1 MVSENYEGL
10 VKEDSHLK
18 KTSRGEIDALVSA
31 AKKMT
36 PDEMSEYLQN
46 RFRNDLKVFNR
57 LVKEHRE
64 THDWART
71 KPEISSL
78 LEKVKDFYADLVSD
92 GYIKKDFSLFKY
104 DKTKNWKTSQ
114 SRAEYVGILK
124 ELDSSSGEDYARTFR
139 KWNRAYVINYESI
152 VREYLVEPA
161 QKISGRPVSYSARVI
176 EILREYKDGK
186 HSDLFRSLVPLIRN
200 SIQHQDF
207 IIDPKQPKITFYD
220 RKKPPLSLTIEEY
233 AKIFWESYFLTMSF
247 DIGEFD
253 LKNGIL
259 DILLEATNLVE
270 EYLKK
275 HGQKLKIREEGG
287 LSILDLA
294 LLIKTRKIS

>member
-1 MVSENYEGL
+1 LVSENCEGL
-10 VKEDSHLK
+10 VKGDGHLK
-18 KTSRGEIDALVSA
+18 KTSRGEIDALVSV

-36 PDEMSEYLQN
+36 PDEMIEYIQN

-64 THDWART
+64 RHDWART
-71 KPEISSL
+71 KPEISPL

-104 DKTKNWKTSQ
+104 DKTKYWKTSQ
-114 SRAEYVGILK
+114 SRAEYVGILE
-124 ELDSSSGEDYARTFR
+124 ELDSSSGEDYAKTFR

-161 QKISGRPVSYSARVI
+161 QKISGRRVSDKTRVI
-176 EILREYKDGK
+176 EILQEYKNGK

-233 AKIFWESYFLTMSF
+233 AKVFWESYFLTMSF

-259 DILLEATNLVE
+259 DVLFEETSLVE

-275 HGQKLKIREEGG
+275 HGLKLKIREEGG

-294 LLIKTRKIS
+294 LLIKTGKIT

>member
-1 MVSENYEGL
+1 
-10 VKEDSHLK
+10 LK
-18 KTSRGEIDALVSA
+18 KISRGEIDAIVSA

-71 KPEISSL
+71 KPEISPL

-104 DKTKNWKTSQ
+104 DKTRNWKTSQ
-114 SRAEYVGILK
+114 SRTEFVGILK
-124 ELDSSSGEDYARTFR
+124 ELDSGSGEDYARTFR

-152 VREYLVEPA
+152 VSEYLVEPA
-161 QKISGRPVSYSARVI
+161 QKIGGHPISDKARAI
-176 EILREYKDGK
+176 EILQKYKDGK
-186 HSDLFRSLVPLIRN
+186 HFDLFRSIVPLIRN

-220 RKKPPLSLTIEEY
+220 RKKTPMSLTIEEY
-233 AKIFWESYFLTMSF
+233 SKIFWESYFLTMSF
-247 DIGEFD
+247 DIGAFD
-253 LKNGIL
+253 LKNDIL
-259 DILLEATNLVE
+259 DVLLEATNIVE

-275 HGQKLKIREEGG
+275 CGLKLKIREEGG

-294 LLIKTRKIS
+294 LLIKTGKVT